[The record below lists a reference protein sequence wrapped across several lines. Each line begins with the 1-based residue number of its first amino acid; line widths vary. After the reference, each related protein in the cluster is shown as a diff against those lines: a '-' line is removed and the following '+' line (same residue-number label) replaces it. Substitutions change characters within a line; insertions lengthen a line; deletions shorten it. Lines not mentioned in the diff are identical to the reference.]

1 MAMCIVSCQRFARC
15 RKTISSFPSLVSS
28 FLCRLARCRCGFFRR
43 PFPVAWSPEKK
54 IMNIRNQRVVPD
66 RHCEAALTLSFKGS
80 GAAAVFEC
88 ETQVSVKAYGV
99 ELDDGGID
107 IENPA
112 LKGLGA
118 YVPGS
123 SRVNFVNGTNVWQTA
138 VGASFPQTLE
148 LALPHLGT
156 APAQAREAGTPPQ
169 GRASRSAAGSDPTR
183 LRWRRT

>member
-1 MAMCIVSCQRFARC
+1 
-15 RKTISSFPSLVSS
+15 
-28 FLCRLARCRCGFFRR
+28 
-43 PFPVAWSPEKK
+43 VAWSPEKK

-138 VGASFPQTLE
+138 VAGPSLR
-148 LALPHLGT
+148 LSNLPCRIS
-156 APAQAREAGTPPQ
+156 APPQ
-169 GRASRSAAGSDPTR
+169 PKRGKRGRRRKDEPPAPPPDPTR
-183 LRWRRT
+183 PG